1 MYQYVDNRNFNLSND
16 MKINLLFDEM
26 ISSKLGICVLN
37 KEYDFTS
44 QMSPGEF
51 MVRSAIGLSIFVND
65 PIFVDMID
73 FFNKHTD
80 VGISGLGS
88 SINAIV
94 YRLSRDTI
102 QNKEVIKFTPCCK
115 STVQHNEVVQ
125 VFTYVYNLMING
137 EIDIKWIKRN
147 RCRRLL
153 PFYREHTQE
162 IRELN

>member
-1 MYQYVDNRNFNLSND
+1 MDNRDLPND
-16 MKINLLFDEM
+16 MKIDFLFAEM
-26 ISSKLGICVLN
+26 RSSKLGICVLN

-51 MVRSAIGLSIFVND
+51 MVSSAIGIPIFIND
-65 PIFVDMID
+65 PIFADMID

-102 QNKEVIKFTPCCK
+102 QNKGVIKFTPCCK
-115 STVQHNEVVQ
+115 STEQHNEVVQ

-147 RCRRLL
+147 SRRLVPFCLL

-162 IRELN
+162 ILELN